1 MVLFECSN
9 LNFILRIV
17 AYLFKIIQWIVPII
31 LIVLVTFDLLKGMIG
46 GDEKKSKEASSKAV
60 KRLLYAVILFLVPL
74 LVRFIFREVARI
86 SPSGF
91 GGETSA
97 TSWIDCF
104 NNALNSV

>member
-1 MVLFECSN
+1 MILFDCSN

-17 AYLFKIIQWIVPII
+17 AYLFKIIQWIIPILLII
-31 LIVLVTFDLLKGMIG
+31 LVTVDFLKGMIG
-46 GDEKKSKEASSKAV
+46 GDEKKSKEALSKAG

-74 LVRFIFREVARI
+74 LVRFIFREIAHV
-86 SPSGF
+86 SPAGF

-104 NNALNSV
+104 NDALNSV